1 MTGKLSETL
10 TFKEVTDELEALY
23 TRKNKDYGDSFTDSM
38 DTFGMISSVI
48 RLNDKMK
55 RITSLMFN
63 EQLVD
68 DESVRD
74 TLVDMANYS
83 IMTLMW
89 LGQPDA
95 KSYYKP
101 TAEDLYILEN
111 RHKLSTGEIMG
122 WLTGDKDI
130 SCYMDDTFD
139 EY

>member
-1 MTGKLSETL
+1 MTGKINETL
-10 TFKEVTDELEALY
+10 TFQEVTDELEALY

-38 DTFGMISSVI
+38 ETFGMISSVI

-55 RITSLMFN
+55 RITSLMSN
-63 EQLVD
+63 EQQVN

-89 LGQPDA
+89 LGSPDV
-95 KSYYKP
+95 KSSYKP
-101 TAEDLYILEN
+101 TSEDLYILEN
-111 RHKLSTGEIMG
+111 RHKLSTGDIMG

>member
-1 MTGKLSETL
+1 MTGKINETL
-10 TFKEVTDELEALY
+10 TFQEVTDELEALY

-38 DTFGMISSVI
+38 ETFGMMSSVI

-89 LGQPDA
+89 LGSPDV
-95 KSYYKP
+95 KSSYKP
-101 TAEDLYILEN
+101 TAEDLHILEN
-111 RHKLSTGEIMG
+111 RHKLSTGDIMG

-130 SCYMDDTFD
+130 SCFMDDTFD

>member
-1 MTGKLSETL
+1 MTDKSTETL
-10 TFKEVTDELEALY
+10 TFQEVTDELEALY

-38 DTFGMISSVI
+38 ETFGMMSSVI

-89 LGQPDA
+89 LGHPDV

-101 TAEDLYILEN
+101 TSEDLYILEN
-111 RHKLSTGEIMG
+111 RHKLSTGDIMG

>member
-1 MTGKLSETL
+1 MTGKLNETL

-23 TRKNKDYGDSFTDSM
+23 IRKNKDYGDSFTDSM
-38 DTFGMISSVI
+38 DTFGMMSSVI

-55 RITSLMFN
+55 RIISLMFN

-68 DESVRD
+68 DESIRD

-89 LGQPDA
+89 LGKQDEVNHVFISP
-95 KSYYKP
+95 
-101 TAEDLYILEN
+101 EDMYILEN
-111 RHKLSTGEIMG
+111 RHNLSTAELMD
-122 WLTGDKDI
+122 WLTGDRDI
-130 SCYMDDTFD
+130 SCIEDCPFD